1 MDMQQELVGKRCQSY
16 QLKERLLRGDGRTSE
31 LIGVGTTA
39 RSPPNTAMPGHR
51 DAAAWEA

>member
-1 MDMQQELVGKRCQSY
+1 MQQELVGKRCQSY

-39 RSPPNTAMPGHR
+39 RSPPNTAVPGHR